1 MNREPM
7 NAPRSRRLP
16 RAGAALCLLAAAIGL
31 ALWLAAPSAAAPRT
45 SLAAAQ
51 AWTPLQGIPPADIEP
66 SPTQYA
72 FLRYTQSDLLGRV
85 SMSMA
90 GKRIT
95 IRWAYGQAQALK
107 EQSFAT
113 SYWPTAIL
121 VHHATNKLFV
131 AGKRRN
137 GNTLLECWTVKK
149 PLVLNGT
156 GGGTPAIQD
165 GAVDDI
171 TTLVDEAV
179 QGRDMIKRLLEKQG
193 QSSVLFAQYYDSS
206 SICALDFS
214 TSQTVSTLVA
224 SAAGGSGV
232 LAFPQCARPFERW
245 WSANH
250 AAAGYVYVFTDDA
263 QEKVYVIKDGDRNGT
278 LDALL
283 TLTGQ
288 DWISGGWSEPS
299 SYLP

>member
-1 MNREPM
+1 MNRQVMIESRTI
-7 NAPRSRRLP
+7 RSP
-16 RAGAALCLLAAAIGL
+16 RARALLPVLATGAAFLLAAL
-31 ALWLAAPSAAAPRT
+31 PHAAPRA
-45 SLAAAQ
+45 SLAVAQ
-51 AWTPLQGIPPADIEP
+51 AWSPLQGIPPADIEP
-66 SPTQYA
+66 FPAQYA
-72 FLRYTQSDLLGRV
+72 FLRYPQSDLLGRV
-85 SMSMA
+85 SMSLS

-95 IRWAYGQAQALK
+95 IRWAYGDAQALK

-121 VHHATNKLFV
+121 VNHATNKLFV

-137 GNTLLECWTVKK
+137 GNTVLECWTVKK

-179 QGRDMIKRLLEKQG
+179 QGRDMIKRLIEKQG
-193 QSSVLFAQYYDSS
+193 QPNVILAQYYDSN

-214 TSQTVSTLVA
+214 TSQTVTTLVA
-224 SAAGGSGV
+224 NAAGGSGV

-250 AAAGYVYVFTDDA
+250 AAAGYVYVFTDDSE
-263 QEKVYVIKDGDRNGT
+263 EKVYVIKDGDRNGT
-278 LDALL
+278 LDSLL
-283 TLTGQ
+283 TLTSQ